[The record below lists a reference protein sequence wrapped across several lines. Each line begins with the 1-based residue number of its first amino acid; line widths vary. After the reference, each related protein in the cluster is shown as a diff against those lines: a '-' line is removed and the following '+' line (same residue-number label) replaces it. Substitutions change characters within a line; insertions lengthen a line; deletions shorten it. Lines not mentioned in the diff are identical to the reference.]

1 MCTYSSS
8 KTHNLSRHLLTK
20 LSNEDILNNKACIYC
35 TYVAARPVH
44 LRQHLKNVHGK
55 NETKSLATQYKEYKG
70 VSKNSNIISYLRK
83 KIKTE
88 KFNEGDVENM
98 VSDCNA
104 SIRDILKVVKHMRK
118 RFRQNSF
125 TSNIR
130 DKIRDKIN
138 LTEKYHESKKQMF
151 KDKNGGEK
159 ISVLTKLKDVPTFI
173 EHVIKTRNYDRNKI
187 EVVFGVDGGHN
198 KIIQT
203 MSIIPNTERKIGQ
216 I

>member
-1 MCTYSSS
+1 M
-8 KTHNLSRHLLTK
+8 KVN
-20 LSNEDILNNKACIYC
+20 
-35 TYVAARPVH
+35 
-44 LRQHLKNVHGK
+44 GK
-55 NETKSLATQYKEYKG
+55 KETKSLATQYKEYK
-70 VSKNSNIISYLRK
+70 VLSKNSNIISYLRK

-159 ISVLTKLKDVPTFI
+159 VSVLTKLKDVPTFI
-173 EHVIKTRNYDRNKI
+173 EHVIKTRNYDRNEI
-187 EVVFGVDGGHN
+187 EVVFGLDGGQN

-203 MSIIPNTERKIGQ
+203 MSIIPNMEREKLDKFKATGLNRTFIVAKADGVPKSY
-216 I
+216 